1 MADGDHPDEDEHG
14 DLASKIDGLETKL
27 DRLALLVVALLVL
40 QLASLGGDLFV
51 NLGLIAVGLGV
62 VGFVAVFL
70 VALGKRL

>member
-1 MADGDHPDEDEHG
+1 
-14 DLASKIDGLETKL
+14 
-27 DRLALLVVALLVL
+27 VVALLVL